1 MADPEGRTL
10 GDEEVAALERVIRS
24 GMLNSVWG
32 TEAKALEREM
42 VQLYG
47 SRHAIACSS
56 GTAALH
62 LSVVAA
68 APDPGDEIITTPIT
82 DFGTVAPILAQNA
95 VPVFA
100 DVDPSDGNLD
110 PSAVEALIG
119 PRTRAIMAVHL
130 FGAAARIDE
139 LRALADR
146 HGLALIE
153 DCAQA
158 WLTELPAR
166 GPGLPARG
174 PGLPARGPGLP
185 DQGPR
190 LPAEGPGVPAEGPG
204 VPAQG
209 PGEQLGGGARG
220 VGGGRLAGTV
230 GDVGTFS
237 LQQWKHI
244 TCGDG
249 GVVITQD
256 DELARR
262 MRLFSDKG
270 WDRAAGRSHASLGLN
285 YRMTEL
291 QAAVARAQLAKL
303 DGVLAARRRTAA
315 HLLKALEGLQGLR
328 LPRPEG
334 HAWWLFPLVLPDG
347 GGRRAGRPPG
357 SRRDSGTGRLPRGAA
372 EQGARVEGARLRRL
386 PLPAGGLHA
395 RGPAR
400 RRSGWWQRRCWSS
413 TGTSATPTSTS
424 SSSRSESGTG
434 HRGGFSAARPD
445 FVTRTGKRRDAEID
459 IRSRRHSPA
468 AGAAGR

>member
-10 GDEEVAALERVIRS
+10 GDEEIAALERVIRS

-42 VQLYG
+42 AQLYG

-158 WLTELPAR
+158 WLTELPDH
-166 GPGLPARG
+166 GPGLPV
-174 PGLPARGPGLP
+174 
-185 DQGPR
+185 
-190 LPAEGPGVPAEGPG
+190 EGPGVPAQGSG
-204 VPAQG
+204 LPAQG

-291 QAAVARAQLAKL
+291 QAAVASAQLAKL

-347 GGRRAGRPPG
+347 GAGE
-357 SRRDSGTGRLPRGAA
+357 LAA
-372 EQGARVEGARLRRL
+372 HL
-386 PLPAGGLHA
+386 
-395 RGPAR
+395 
-400 RRSGWWQRRCWSS
+400 
-413 TGTSATPTSTS
+413 
-424 SSSRSESGTG
+424 
-434 HRGGFSAARPD
+434 
-445 FVTRTGKRRDAEID
+445 
-459 IRSRRHSPA
+459 
-468 AGAAGR
+468 GAAGIPARPGYLAEPLNRAPVWKGPVYGGSRYPLEGYTSAACPEAERLVAETLLVIDWNEHYTDEHVELIAERIRNRP

>member
-32 TEAKALEREM
+32 TEAKALEGEM
-42 VQLYG
+42 AQLYG

-158 WLTELPAR
+158 WLTELPAQ
-166 GPGLPARG
+166 GPGLPAQES
-174 PGLPARGPGLP
+174 GL
-185 DQGPR
+185 
-190 LPAEGPGVPAEGPG
+190 
-204 VPAQG
+204 PAQG
-209 PGEQLGGGARG
+209 PGEELGSGARG

-334 HAWWLFPLVLPDG
+334 HAWWLFPVVLPDG
-347 GGRRAGRPPG
+347 GAGE
-357 SRRDSGTGRLPRGAA
+357 LAA
-372 EQGARVEGARLRRL
+372 HL
-386 PLPAGGLHA
+386 
-395 RGPAR
+395 
-400 RRSGWWQRRCWSS
+400 
-413 TGTSATPTSTS
+413 
-424 SSSRSESGTG
+424 
-434 HRGGFSAARPD
+434 
-445 FVTRTGKRRDAEID
+445 
-459 IRSRRHSPA
+459 
-468 AGAAGR
+468 GAAGIPARAGYLGEPLNRAPVWQGPVYGASRYPLEGYTPAACPEAERLVAETLLVIDWNEHYTDEHVELIAERIRNRP